1 MIKERQIEHLFSLH
15 RFRFVQAHL
24 SKGAKRRT
32 KAAQRRQ
39 FLDVLMVACGLRNA
53 CLPDHGVTLDTEA
66 WQEVLESLR
75 REGHALVTG
84 LDVIELE
91 GTPLI
96 VHRERLCSAFEAEAW
111 RKLFSFAC
119 CTDPFVCYRHETSF
133 RRRPSSMSAH
143 AWQLPRYTDRG
154 PKPRYL
160 IGSLW
165 SGMRERSTRSH
176 GSAAGGRGRF

>member
-111 RKLFSFAC
+111 RKLFSLLAAL
-119 CTDPFVCYRHETSF
+119 TLSSVTGTRQVSDDDL
-133 RRRPSSMSAH
+133 RRCQPTPGNS
-143 AWQLPRYTDRG
+143 RG
-154 PKPRYL
+154 TL
-160 IGSLW
+160 TAVLSVV
-165 SGMRERSTRSH
+165 T
-176 GSAAGGRGRF
+176 